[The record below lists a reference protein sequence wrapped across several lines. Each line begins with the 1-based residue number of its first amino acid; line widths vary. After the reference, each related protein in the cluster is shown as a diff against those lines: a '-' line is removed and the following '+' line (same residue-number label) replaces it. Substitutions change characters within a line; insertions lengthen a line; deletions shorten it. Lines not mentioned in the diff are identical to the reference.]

1 MAFMKRDWR
10 YGVPYYKFVGD
21 SDATELAA
29 VFNEGTKQLISKIF
43 GTLKYVHTYT
53 EAVDTG
59 SGTAYETVYQIVPIG
74 LTAEE
79 IRDDFQTEFENCQWM
94 VPFYFNSDEGNAAAV
109 SRLNKILT
117 QVLNENEYKYR
128 MLADSLGY
136 AYDPVATFF
145 ERNFGAD
152 TLGRVY
158 NDIVDLKEVSGP
170 IYDIQYD
177 QETHEITSFKF
188 DQTRKLES
196 SGIDGSQTTKGG
208 AYTGSSSTTTISG
221 NTINTTNSINMGAGT
236 QNKTSVYTTTQDSAT
251 TGRLQ
256 GYNTD
261 EGTVAQ
267 AGDFI
272 RKDDLPVV
280 GRVQSGKQNPDYT
293 DTKTYGQRKTG
304 RNGIA
309 PELIEAHRNLARFS
323 IEKEFFNDLKKKML
337 VAGWD

>member
-1 MAFMKRDWR
+1 MFMRRDWR
-10 YGVPYYKFVGD
+10 YGVPFYKYVGD
-21 SDATELAA
+21 SDAEELAA
-29 VFNEGTKQLISKIF
+29 VFNEGTKQLISKVF

-59 SGTAYETVYQIVPIG
+59 SGTGYETTYQIVPIG

-79 IRDDFQTEFENCQWM
+79 IRNDFQTEFENCQWM
-94 VPFYFNSDEGNAAAV
+94 VPFYFNSAEGNAAAIN
-109 SRLNKILT
+109 RLNKIVL

-145 ERNFGAD
+145 ERNFGTD
-152 TLGRVY
+152 QLDRVY
-158 NDIVDLKEVSGP
+158 NDITDLKEVSGP
-170 IYDIQYD
+170 LYNIQYD
-177 QETHEITSFKF
+177 QETHEIVSFQF

-196 SGIDGSQTTKGG
+196 SGVDGSQTTKGG
-208 AYTGSSSTTTISG
+208 SYTGSNSTTTIDG
-221 NTINTTNSINMGAGT
+221 NTIRTTNSINMGTGT
-236 QNKTSVYTTTQDSAT
+236 KNKVEQYTTTQDDKT
-251 TGRLQ
+251 TGRLA
-256 GYNTD
+256 GYQTD

-272 RKDDLPVV
+272 KKEDFPVV

-293 DTKTYGQRKTG
+293 DTKTYGQRKIG

-323 IEKEFFNDLKKKML
+323 LEKEFFNDLKKKML
-337 VAGWD
+337 IAGWN